1 MFEDDFLTS
10 LKGFVVRID
19 GVFLFLALGF
29 DVGLFA
35 QILEQRDNVCV
46 DEHFRVDC
54 RLHSLE
60 RRR

>member
-35 QILEQRDNVCV
+35 QILEQRDHVGV